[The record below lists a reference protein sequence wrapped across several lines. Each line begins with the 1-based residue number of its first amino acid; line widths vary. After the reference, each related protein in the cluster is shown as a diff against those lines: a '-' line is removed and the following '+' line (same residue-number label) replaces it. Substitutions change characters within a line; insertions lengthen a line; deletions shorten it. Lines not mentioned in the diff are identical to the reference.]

1 MLETASAGSGATPA
15 RDLFAAG
22 EWAARKRERRSR
34 GECLNGEIIL
44 QPEGGPDNQSEA
56 GRNHY
61 NTTTYRPPAPL
72 TIAPTLNEYREV
84 PLMRYNLERP

>member
-1 MLETASAGSGATPA
+1 MKTATRNFCLRVTYLQQVSGLPGSGN
-15 RDLFAAG
+15 DGAG
-22 EWAARKRERRSR
+22 